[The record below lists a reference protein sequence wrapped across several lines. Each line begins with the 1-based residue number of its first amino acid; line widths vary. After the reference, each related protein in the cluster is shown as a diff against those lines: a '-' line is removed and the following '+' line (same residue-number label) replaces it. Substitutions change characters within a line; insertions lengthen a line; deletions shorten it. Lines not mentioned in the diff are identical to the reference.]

1 MLIRFISILLISSI
15 SSICIAQSSCKN
27 SPGTGYS
34 FKSRIEKTDDK
45 KLVWD
50 VPFES
55 KREAT
60 YGIANLSFFKAPSSN
75 IPQLD
80 IALLGKVK
88 NIEYEANVEKVIEE
102 RIYDASP
109 GATLFTTTILFG
121 LPLIFSPGKTFDN
134 AFGCTEEVSSKFT
147 TSQTDRVSTGK
158 EEWVDFSPDSARL
171 KITTSEGSSFE
182 QVLSFKGGTASVK
195 LEDYIN
201 LRNSK
206 GQVDIKVTCLTCTN
220 LKNDDLSLTFLDSKD
235 IVLDVNQIR
244 AVEAANKK
252 ILDDAAMAAKK
263 KADVDRVKALEEKQK
278 AAERA
283 AQAKAES
290 VAKAQAAEQKILDK
304 YKEKCSDLGF
314 KVGTDAFGKCVLQL
328 TK

>member
-1 MLIRFISILLISSI
+1 MLIKILSILLISSI
-15 SSICIAQSSCKN
+15 SSVCIAQSSCKN

-45 KLVWD
+45 KLVWET
-50 VPFES
+50 PFES

-75 IPQLD
+75 IPYLD

-102 RIYDASP
+102 KIYDARP
-109 GATLFTTTILFG
+109 GGTLIGTTILLG

-134 AFGCTEEVSSKFT
+134 AFGCTEEVSSKLI
-147 TSQTDRVSTGK
+147 TSQTDRVPTGK
-158 EEWVDFSPDSARL
+158 EEWVDFSPSSARMR
-171 KITTSEGSSFE
+171 ITTSEGSSFE
-182 QVLSFKGGTASVK
+182 QLMMIKDGVVSVK

-201 LRNSK
+201 LRKSK
-206 GQVDIKVTCLTCTN
+206 DQVNIKVLCLTCTN
-220 LKNDDLSLTFLDSKD
+220 LKNDSLGLTFSDSKD
-235 IVLDVNQIR
+235 IILDVNQIR
-244 AVEAANKK
+244 AIEAANKK
-252 ILDDAAMAAKK
+252 KLDDAAMAAKK
-263 KADVDRVKALEEKQK
+263 KADEDRVKALEERQK
-278 AAERA
+278 AADRA
-283 AQAKAES
+283 LQAKAES
-290 VAKAQAAEQKILDK
+290 VAKAQAAEQKILDR